1 MEGDLH
7 CVAYSLANV
16 ATQLSG
22 GSPIPPDILFDRAT
36 MTFPFSLGNV
46 TRHVQLHE
54 PNYYGGDGLVG
65 MEELTNDSDDDL
77 LAEDSLLGSD
87 VGSCTGSHHP
97 SLECFATGTP
107 DGYVEDAEDS
117 PRHSRDHTPM
127 PIPTP
132 AQVSGGP
139 AQPTPPP
146 SIGTRERAT
155 SWPMASKPHRSPKR
169 ARGSP
174 DSVGARTR
182 GDRAGS

>member
-22 GSPIPPDILFDRAT
+22 GSPIPLDILFDRAT

-65 MEELTNDSDDDL
+65 MAELTNDSDDDL

-132 AQVSGGP
+132 AQVGGGP

-146 SIGTRERAT
+146 PSGRGNGQQAGQWRA
-155 SWPMASKPHRSPKR
+155 SLIAHQKELEE
-169 ARGSP
+169 A
-174 DSVGARTR
+174 
-182 GDRAGS
+182 